1 MLTESQQSRYLHRIE
16 LALQV
21 ATETARQYAPGTFHV
36 SHHPGRDVVTEVDQR
51 ISQILRGHLVGPDEG
66 WLCEEDPDDH
76 SRLSH
81 RVVWV
86 VDPLDGTR
94 EFVDGIPEWCISVGL
109 VENGVAVAGGT
120 SNPAT
125 GELFLGA
132 LACGATRNGQVVRVT
147 ECARLEGATVLA
159 SRSECSRG
167 EWRQFEGGS
176 LSVSPM
182 GSVAYKLS
190 LVAAG
195 LADATCT
202 VSPKHEWDVADG
214 VALVTAAGG
223 RVTSIDQSPV
233 HFNRKDTLIS
243 GLVAAGPSLWPQIA
257 RQLQQ
262 ERKRTPRGN
271 VEGDLPE

>member
-1 MLTESQQSRYLHRIE
+1 MLTEPEQRRYLARIE
-16 LALQV
+16 NALHA
-21 ATETARQYAPGTFHV
+21 ATEIASRYAPGTFEVQDHG
-36 SHHPGRDVVTEVDQR
+36 GRNVVTEVDR
-51 ISQILRGHLVGPDEG
+51 RVSDVLRGQLLGSGEG
-66 WLCEEDPDDH
+66 WLSEEDPDDR
-76 SRLSH
+76 SRLSCDI
-81 RVVWV
+81 VWV

-176 LSVSPM
+176 LS
-182 GSVAYKLS
+182 
-190 LVAAG
+190 
-195 LADATCT
+195 
-202 VSPKHEWDVADG
+202 
-214 VALVTAAGG
+214 
-223 RVTSIDQSPV
+223 
-233 HFNRKDTLIS
+233 
-243 GLVAAGPSLWPQIA
+243 
-257 RQLQQ
+257 
-262 ERKRTPRGN
+262 
-271 VEGDLPE
+271 